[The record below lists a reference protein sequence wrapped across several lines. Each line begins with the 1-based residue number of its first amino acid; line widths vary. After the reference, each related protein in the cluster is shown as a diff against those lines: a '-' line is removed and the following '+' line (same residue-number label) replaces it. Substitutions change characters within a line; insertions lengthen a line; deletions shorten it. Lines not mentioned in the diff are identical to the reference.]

1 MKILPSVFINQS
13 RPVYQITPY
22 KKQENGQDTFVK
34 STNSLAFTGNEEYQ
48 NPYQKVLQNP
58 TLTQK
63 VMELVTTAATIL
75 VGKAAGIVPKTPDN
89 SIDIENICKDVV
101 NEQNDDKEQIFQYRD
116 EIDSLKGEI
125 AHLQEENENLRKLY
139 ESNADFQADVSENIS
154 KDNENEKDSVNP
166 VSEVTNDNE
175 EQKPLSET
183 DEYTFEFPK
192 KKAGILSKAQKEL
205 KEIAI
210 GLPLSVVSG
219 QKLEQICKELLK
231 NGSHP
236 VEGKIVD
243 NKDLIVDL
251 NNKLISSD
259 KENLDEIIDEFYKK
273 CELVSEDAEI
283 SGNTENPKVEIYET
297 EKVVL
302 AQPKVLGKIDLSD
315 KDTNKRRFKPAS
327 SAQEDTDAQS
337 LKRTGKRPRIVS
349 NTENP
354 QSSRRVDS
362 EMELM
367 NDKTKASIFRIPG
380 TVDKDVMINLRHLL
394 VQFERQVEKENAN
407 LRYQNNRSL
416 GWNVSEQD
424 VLAELSVP
432 NDSPYKNINNS
443 NAFEIANAIN
453 SDLRFHEMFTMHAA
467 MRLIDR
473 FADFNSEV
481 PIDEQCHKI
490 LDKLTDVLQKSF
502 KEGIEVRRYKDPANR
517 IGLRL
522 SISEDVY
529 DEDAKAIFGSYP
541 FRLGMCENQPDLN
554 FYNKRFKKPLI
565 CTIFTKGI

>member
-89 SIDIENICKDVV
+89 CIDVENICKNVV
-101 NEQNDDKEQIFQYRD
+101 NEQNDDKEQILQYRD

-139 ESNADFQADVSENIS
+139 ESKSDSQADISENIS

-166 VSEVTNDNE
+166 VSEATNDNE
-175 EQKPLSET
+175 EQKPLPET

-205 KEIAI
+205 KEITM
-210 GLPLSVVSG
+210 GLPLGVVSG
-219 QKLEQICKELLK
+219 QKLEQICKELLQ

-236 VEGKIVD
+236 VEGEIVD

-251 NNKLISSD
+251 NNRLISSD
-259 KENLDEIIDEFYKK
+259 KENLDQIIDEFYKK
-273 CELVSEDAEI
+273 CELVSKDAEI

-302 AQPKVLGKIDLSD
+302 TPPKVLGKIDLSD
-315 KDTNKRRFKPAS
+315 KDANKRRFKPAS
-327 SAQEDTDAQS
+327 SAQEDTDVQS
-337 LKRTGKRPRIVS
+337 PKRTGKRPRIVR
-349 NTENP
+349 NAEN
-354 QSSRRVDS
+354 SRSPERVDS

-367 NDKTKASIFRIPG
+367 NDKTKVSIFRIPG
-380 TVDKDVMINLRHLL
+380 TVDKNVMVNLRHLL
-394 VQFERQVEKENAN
+394 VKFERQVEKENIN
-407 LRYQNNRSL
+407 PRYQHSRSL
-416 GWNVSEQD
+416 GQVFNED
-424 VLAELSVP
+424 ILAELSAP
-432 NDSPYKNINNS
+432 NDSPYKNINKN
-443 NAFEIANAIN
+443 NAVEIADAIN
-453 SDLRFHEMFTMHAA
+453 SDPRFCEMFTLHAA

-473 FADFNSEV
+473 FADFNSDV
-481 PIDEQCHKI
+481 PVESQCHMI

-529 DEDAKAIFGSYP
+529 DEEAKAIFGSYP
-541 FRLGMCENQPDLN
+541 FRLGMCENQPNPN
-554 FYNKRFKKPLI
+554 FYSKYSKQPLI

>member
-89 SIDIENICKDVV
+89 CIDVENICKDVV
-101 NEQNDDKEQIFQYRD
+101 NEQNDDKEQILQYRD

-139 ESNADFQADVSENIS
+139 ESKSDSQADISENIS

-166 VSEVTNDNE
+166 VSEATNDNE
-175 EQKPLSET
+175 EQKPLPET

-205 KEIAI
+205 KEITM
-210 GLPLSVVSG
+210 GLPLGVVSG
-219 QKLEQICKELLK
+219 QKLEQICKELLQ

-236 VEGKIVD
+236 VEGEIVD

-251 NNKLISSD
+251 NNRLISSD
-259 KENLDEIIDEFYKK
+259 KENLDQIIDEFYKK
-273 CELVSEDAEI
+273 CELVSKDAEI

-302 AQPKVLGKIDLSD
+302 TPPKVLGKIDLSD
-315 KDTNKRRFKPAS
+315 KDANKRRFKPAS
-327 SAQEDTDAQS
+327 SAQEDTDVQS
-337 LKRTGKRPRIVS
+337 PKRTGKRPRIVR
-349 NTENP
+349 NAEN
-354 QSSRRVDS
+354 SRSPERVDS

-367 NDKTKASIFRIPG
+367 NDKTKVSIFRIPG
-380 TVDKDVMINLRHLL
+380 TVDKNVMVNLRHLL
-394 VQFERQVEKENAN
+394 VKFERQVEKENIN
-407 LRYQNNRSL
+407 PRYQHSRSL
-416 GWNVSEQD
+416 GQVFNED
-424 VLAELSVP
+424 ILAELSAP
-432 NDSPYKNINNS
+432 NDSPYKNINKN
-443 NAFEIANAIN
+443 NAVEIADAIN
-453 SDLRFHEMFTMHAA
+453 SDPRFCEMFTLHAA

-473 FADFNSEV
+473 FADFNSDV
-481 PIDEQCHKI
+481 PVESQCHMI

-529 DEDAKAIFGSYP
+529 DEEAKAIFGSYP
-541 FRLGMCENQPDLN
+541 FRLGMCENQPNPN
-554 FYNKRFKKPLI
+554 FYSKYSKQPLI

>member
-34 STNSLAFTGNEEYQ
+34 STNSLSFTGNEEYQ

-89 SIDIENICKDVV
+89 CIDVENICKDVV
-101 NEQNDDKEQIFQYRD
+101 NEQNDDKEQILQYRD

-139 ESNADFQADVSENIS
+139 ESKSDFQADISENIS

-166 VSEVTNDNE
+166 VSEATNDNE
-175 EQKPLSET
+175 EQKPLPET

-205 KEIAI
+205 KEITM
-210 GLPLSVVSG
+210 GLPLGVVSG
-219 QKLEQICKELLK
+219 QKLEQICKELLQ

-236 VEGKIVD
+236 VEGEIVD

-251 NNKLISSD
+251 NNRLISSD
-259 KENLDEIIDEFYKK
+259 KENLDQIIDEFYKK
-273 CELVSEDAEI
+273 CELVSKDAEI

-302 AQPKVLGKIDLSD
+302 TPPKVLGKIELSD
-315 KDTNKRRFKPAS
+315 KDANKRRFKPAS
-327 SAQEDTDAQS
+327 SAQEDTDVQS
-337 LKRTGKRPRIVS
+337 PKRTGKRPRIVR
-349 NTENP
+349 NAEN
-354 QSSRRVDS
+354 SRSPERVDS

-367 NDKTKASIFRIPG
+367 NDKTKVSIFRIPG
-380 TVDKDVMINLRHLL
+380 TVDKNVMVNLRHLL
-394 VQFERQVEKENAN
+394 VKFERQVEKENIN
-407 LRYQNNRSL
+407 PRYQHSRSL
-416 GWNVSEQD
+416 GQVFNED
-424 VLAELSVP
+424 ILAELSAP
-432 NDSPYKNINNS
+432 NDSPYKNINKN
-443 NAFEIANAIN
+443 NAVEIADAIN
-453 SDLRFHEMFTMHAA
+453 SDPRFCEMFTLHAA

-473 FADFNSEV
+473 FADFNSDV
-481 PIDEQCHKI
+481 PVESQCHMI

-529 DEDAKAIFGSYP
+529 DEEAKAIFGSYP
-541 FRLGMCENQPDLN
+541 FRLGMCENQPNPN
-554 FYNKRFKKPLI
+554 FYSKYSKQPLI

>member
-89 SIDIENICKDVV
+89 CIDVENICKDVV
-101 NEQNDDKEQIFQYRD
+101 NEQNDDKEQILQYRD

-139 ESNADFQADVSENIS
+139 ESKSDFQADISENIS

-166 VSEVTNDNE
+166 VSEATNDND
-175 EQKPLSET
+175 EQKPLPET

-205 KEIAI
+205 KEITM
-210 GLPLSVVSG
+210 GLPLGVVSG
-219 QKLEQICKELLK
+219 QKLEQICKELLQ

-251 NNKLISSD
+251 NNRLISSD
-259 KENLDEIIDEFYKK
+259 KENLDQIIDEFYKK

-283 SGNTENPKVEIYET
+283 SGDTENPKVEIYET

-302 AQPKVLGKIDLSD
+302 TPPKVLGKIELSD
-315 KDTNKRRFKPAS
+315 KDANKRRFKPAS
-327 SAQEDTDAQS
+327 SAQEDTDVQS
-337 LKRTGKRPRIVS
+337 PKRTGKRPRIVR
-349 NTENP
+349 NAEN
-354 QSSRRVDS
+354 SRSPERVDS

-367 NDKTKASIFRIPG
+367 NDKTKVSIFRIPG
-380 TVDKDVMINLRHLL
+380 TVDKNVMVNLRHLL
-394 VQFERQVEKENAN
+394 VKFERQVEKENIN
-407 LRYQNNRSL
+407 PRYQHSRSL
-416 GWNVSEQD
+416 GQVFNED
-424 VLAELSVP
+424 ILAELSAP
-432 NDSPYKNINNS
+432 NDSPYKNINKN
-443 NAFEIANAIN
+443 NAVEIADAIN
-453 SDLRFHEMFTMHAA
+453 SDPRFCEMFTLHAA

-473 FADFNSEV
+473 FADFNSDV
-481 PIDEQCHKI
+481 PVESQCHMI

-529 DEDAKAIFGSYP
+529 DEEAKAIFGSYP
-541 FRLGMCENQPDLN
+541 FRLGMCENQPNPN
-554 FYNKRFKKPLI
+554 FYSKYSKQPLI

>member
-89 SIDIENICKDVV
+89 CIDVENICKNVV
-101 NEQNDDKEQIFQYRD
+101 NEQNDDKEQILQYRD

-139 ESNADFQADVSENIS
+139 ESKSDSQADISENIS

-166 VSEVTNDNE
+166 VSEATNDNE
-175 EQKPLSET
+175 EQKPLPET

-205 KEIAI
+205 KEITM
-210 GLPLSVVSG
+210 GLPLGVVSG
-219 QKLEQICKELLK
+219 QKLEQICKELLQ

-236 VEGKIVD
+236 VEGEIVD

-251 NNKLISSD
+251 NNRLISSD
-259 KENLDEIIDEFYKK
+259 KENLDQIIDEFYKK
-273 CELVSEDAEI
+273 CELVSKDAEI

-302 AQPKVLGKIDLSD
+302 TPPKVLGKIELSD
-315 KDTNKRRFKPAS
+315 KDANKRRFKPAS
-327 SAQEDTDAQS
+327 SAQEDTDVQS
-337 LKRTGKRPRIVS
+337 PKRTGKRPRIVR
-349 NTENP
+349 NAEN
-354 QSSRRVDS
+354 SRSPERVDS

-367 NDKTKASIFRIPG
+367 NDKTKVSIFRIPG
-380 TVDKDVMINLRHLL
+380 TVDKNVMVNLRHLL
-394 VQFERQVEKENAN
+394 VKFERQVEKENIN
-407 LRYQNNRSL
+407 PRYQHSRSL
-416 GWNVSEQD
+416 GQVFNED
-424 VLAELSVP
+424 ILAELSAP
-432 NDSPYKNINNS
+432 NDSPYKNINKN
-443 NAFEIANAIN
+443 NAVEIADAIN
-453 SDLRFHEMFTMHAA
+453 SDPRFCEMFTLHAA

-473 FADFNSEV
+473 FADFNSDV
-481 PIDEQCHKI
+481 PVESQCHMI

-529 DEDAKAIFGSYP
+529 DEEAKAIFGSYP
-541 FRLGMCENQPDLN
+541 FRLGMCENQPNPN
-554 FYNKRFKKPLI
+554 FYSKYSKQPLI

>member
-22 KKQENGQDTFVK
+22 KKQENNQDTFVK

-75 VGKAAGIVPKTPDN
+75 VGKAAGIVPKTSDN
-89 SIDIENICKDVV
+89 AIDVENICKDVV
-101 NEQNDDKEQIFQYRD
+101 NEQNDDKEQILQYRD

-139 ESNADFQADVSENIS
+139 ESKANSQADISENIS
-154 KDNENEKDSVNP
+154 ADNENEKDSVNS
-166 VSEVTNDNE
+166 VSEAINDTE
-175 EQKPLSET
+175 EQKPLPET

-205 KEIAI
+205 KEITM
-210 GLPLSVVSG
+210 GLPLAVVSG
-219 QKLEQICKELLK
+219 QKLEQICKELLQ

-236 VEGKIVD
+236 VEGKIID

-251 NNKLISSD
+251 NNKLILSD
-259 KENLDEIIDEFYKK
+259 RENLDQIIDEFYEK
-273 CELVSEDAEI
+273 CGLASEDVEI
-283 SGNTENPKVEIYET
+283 SGNSEKPKVEIYET
-297 EKVVL
+297 EKIVL
-302 AQPKVLGKIDLSD
+302 TQPKVLGRIELSD

-327 SAQEDTDAQS
+327 SAQSDADVQS
-337 LKRTGKRPRIVS
+337 PKRTGKRPRIIR
-349 NTENP
+349 NAEKP
-354 QSSRRVDS
+354 LSSEYVDS

-367 NDKTKASIFRIPG
+367 NDKTKVSIFRIPG
-380 TVDKDVMINLRHLL
+380 TVDKNVLVNLRHLL
-394 VQFERQVEKENAN
+394 VKFERQIEKENIN
-407 LRYQNNRSL
+407 PRYQNSRSL
-416 GWNVSEQD
+416 GQVFNED
-424 VLAELSVP
+424 ILAELSAP
-432 NDSPYKNINNS
+432 NDSPYKNINKS
-443 NAFEIANAIN
+443 NIVEIADAIN
-453 SDLRFHEMFTMHAA
+453 SDSRFREMFTLHAA

-473 FADFNSEV
+473 FADFNSNV
-481 PIDEQCHKI
+481 SIDEQCHKI

-502 KEGIEVRRYKDPANR
+502 KEGLEVRRYKDPAGR
-517 IGLRL
+517 LGLRI

-529 DEDAKAIFGSYP
+529 DEEAKAIFGSYP
-541 FRLGMCENQPDLN
+541 FRLGMCENQPNPN
-554 FYNKRFKKPLI
+554 FYDKRLKQPLI

>member
-89 SIDIENICKDVV
+89 CIDVENICKDVV
-101 NEQNDDKEQIFQYRD
+101 NEQNDDKEQILQYRD

-139 ESNADFQADVSENIS
+139 ESKSDFQADISENIS

-166 VSEVTNDNE
+166 VSEATNDNE
-175 EQKPLSET
+175 EQKPLPET

-205 KEIAI
+205 KEITM
-210 GLPLSVVSG
+210 GLPLGVVSG
-219 QKLEQICKELLK
+219 QKLEQICKELLQ

-236 VEGKIVD
+236 VEGEIVD

-251 NNKLISSD
+251 NNRLISSD
-259 KENLDEIIDEFYKK
+259 KENLDQIIDEFYKK
-273 CELVSEDAEI
+273 CELVSKDAEI

-302 AQPKVLGKIDLSD
+302 TPPKVLGKIELSD
-315 KDTNKRRFKPAS
+315 KDANKRRFKPAS
-327 SAQEDTDAQS
+327 SAQEDTDVQS
-337 LKRTGKRPRIVS
+337 PKRTGKRPRIVR
-349 NTENP
+349 NAEN
-354 QSSRRVDS
+354 SRSPERVDS

-367 NDKTKASIFRIPG
+367 NDKTKVSIFRIPG
-380 TVDKDVMINLRHLL
+380 TVDKNVMVNLRHLL
-394 VQFERQVEKENAN
+394 VKFERQVEKENIN
-407 LRYQNNRSL
+407 PRYQHSRSL
-416 GWNVSEQD
+416 GQVFNED
-424 VLAELSVP
+424 ILAELSAP
-432 NDSPYKNINNS
+432 NDSPYKNINKN
-443 NAFEIANAIN
+443 NAVEIADAIN
-453 SDLRFHEMFTMHAA
+453 SDPRFCEMFTLHAA

-473 FADFNSEV
+473 FADFNSDV
-481 PIDEQCHKI
+481 PVESQCHMI

-529 DEDAKAIFGSYP
+529 DEEAKAIFGSYP
-541 FRLGMCENQPDLN
+541 FRLGMCENQPNPN
-554 FYNKRFKKPLI
+554 FYSKYSKQPLI